1 MRPRKT
7 LAERLEE
14 LTQNAAKRIEDSFNS
29 LNLTFPPAKIILLIL
44 KHEKKLVLFAGDD
57 ENNLTRVKTYPIL
70 AASGNPGPKLRDG
83 DLQIPEGIYKVDF
96 LNPNSLYHLSLK
108 LNYPN
113 EFDRLK
119 AQQDNRFSIGN
130 NIMIH
135 GNQVSRGCVAIGDEA
150 IEEVFYLSAK
160 SGRENIKVIISPV
173 DFRINTIESA
183 LDTSNLPKWTSDLYK
198 KISDEI
204 SKLPTDN

>member
-1 MRPRKT
+1 MKPRKT
-7 LAERLEE
+7 LSERLEE
-14 LTQNAAKRIEDSFNS
+14 LAQSAAKRIEDCFGS
-29 LNLTFPPAKIILLIL
+29 LDAAFPPAKIILLIL
-44 KHEKKLVLFAGDD
+44 KQEKRLEVFAGDS
-57 ENNLTRVKTYPIL
+57 ENDLTLITTYPIL
-70 AASGNPGPKLRDG
+70 AASGHSGPKLRDG

-119 AQQDNRFSIGN
+119 AQQDNRFTIGN

-135 GNQVSRGCVAIGDEA
+135 GNQVSRGCVAIGDEP
-150 IEEVFYLSAK
+150 IEEVFYLAAK

-173 DFRINTIESA
+173 DFRTNSVETVLNSEK
-183 LDTSNLPKWTSDLYK
+183 LPKWASELYK
-198 KISDEI
+198 KISAEM
-204 SKLPTDN
+204 SKLPADN

>member
-1 MRPRKT
+1 MKPRKT
-7 LAERLEE
+7 FSERIEE
-14 LTQNAAKRIEDSFNS
+14 LEQSSAKRIKDSFVAANQA
-29 LNLTFPPAKIILLIL
+29 FPPAQIVLLIL
-44 KHEKKLVLFAGDD
+44 KQEKQLEVFTG
-57 ENNLTRVKTYPIL
+57 ENENELTRIKTYPIL
-70 AASGNPGPKLRDG
+70 AASGKPGPKLRDG

-150 IEEVFYLSAK
+150 IEEIFYLAAK
-160 SGRENIKVIISPV
+160 TGREKIKVIISPV
-173 DFRINTIESA
+173 DFRVTSLEQA
-183 LDTSNLPKWTSDLYK
+183 LEAPKLPKWVSELYK
-198 KISDEI
+198 KISDET
-204 SKLPTDN
+204 SKLPKNI